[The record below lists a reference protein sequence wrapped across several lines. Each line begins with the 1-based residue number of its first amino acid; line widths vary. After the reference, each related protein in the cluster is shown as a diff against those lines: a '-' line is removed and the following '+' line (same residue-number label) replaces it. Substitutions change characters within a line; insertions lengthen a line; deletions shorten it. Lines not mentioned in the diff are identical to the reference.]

1 MITKLLFKIALAV
14 YINVLCFRNIKPDC
28 TKISRQYNISKGSVI
43 SHDAL
48 QRLLQMET
56 KWNEILREKYVHLL
70 NKKGGK
76 IIIDDTV
83 LAKPFSKELGLLA
96 WLWSSSDQ
104 KFLYGIGLVLVIWTD
119 GKTRFPLGFRFWKKG
134 DKKTK
139 IDLAM
144 EILFDAKYF
153 WKIKPDY
160 VLMDSFYPA
169 AKLLK
174 RIRKYGWHWLAKIKP
189 NRLIDGYQVQ
199 DMFNTFYGSYVG
211 KLSENIRALVVKE
224 DEEYWAT
231 SDIKLTSHQVKV
243 IYQDRQMVEEVIKI
257 LKSEL
262 RIEGCSARSEI
273 AQTNHVWLTLLA
285 FCQLEHYRLF
295 YKLKTI
301 YQLREMLFNIPIP
314 TKLRWNQEIINI
326 A

>member
-119 GKTRFPLGFRFWKKG
+119 GKTRFPIGFRLWKKG

-144 EILFDAKYF
+144 EILADAKKY
-153 WKIKPDY
+153 WRIKPDY
-160 VLMDSFYPA
+160 ALMDSFYPA
-169 AKLLK
+169 EKLLK
-174 RIRKYGWHWLAKIKP
+174 RIRKYGWHWIAKIKP
-189 NRLIDGYQVQ
+189 NRLINGYQVQ
-199 DMFNTFYGSYVG
+199 DMSNTYYDSFVG
-211 KLSENIRALVVKE
+211 KLSGNIKALVVKQ
-224 DEEYWAT
+224 DDEYWAT
-231 SDIKLTSHQVKV
+231 S
-243 IYQDRQMVEEVIKI
+243 
-257 LKSEL
+257 
-262 RIEGCSARSEI
+262 CSARFEI

-285 FCQLEHYRLF
+285 FCQLEHYRLL
-295 YKLKTI
+295 YNLKSI
-301 YQLREMLFNIPIP
+301 YQLRETLFNLPIP
-314 TKLRWNQEIINI
+314 TKLLWNQEIINI